1 MLGGGEEEGEG
12 DGTVSD
18 DISSNHMDVKYTS
31 AKAEMSPS
39 LQVSQRVTT
48 TRVVKPSSEV
58 LSSPS
63 GSSAADGKIISSP
76 AEPVPKETRGG
87 DEALSRGRDGGAEAG
102 VGATGTLATS
112 YLRTSATERN
122 ERRNGTAR
130 ATTAV
135 AEGVADNGDR
145 VGDEA
150 SRRRKRSR
158 KGVNTDESN
167 ITAAAQRS
175 DSDDDVHDTAMETKE
190 GQAAVPPTHVPA
202 MGGTEGGAAGVV
214 AEMKPS
220 MVAAP
225 VSGGGGDRDG
235 QSEHEDDDDG
245 FEFPALVVD
254 AGPDE

>member
-1 MLGGGEEEGEG
+1 MLGGGEDEGEG

-18 DISSNHMDVKYTS
+18 DIASNHMDVNDTS

-48 TRVVKPSSEV
+48 TRVVKPSSQV

-63 GSSAADGKIISSP
+63 GSSAANGKIISSP

-87 DEALSRGRDGGAEAG
+87 GEELSRGRDGGAEAG

-112 YLRTSATERN
+112 YLRTSATDRSK
-122 ERRNGTAR
+122 RRNGTAQ

-158 KGVNTDESN
+158 KSVNTDESN
-167 ITAAAQRS
+167 IAAAGAQRS
-175 DSDDDVHDTAMETKE
+175 DSDDDVHDTAMDTQE

-202 MGGTEGGAAGVV
+202 TGGTEAAGVV
-214 AEMKPS
+214 AEMKTS
-220 MVAAP
+220 LVAAP

-235 QSEHEDDDDG
+235 QSEHEEDDDG

-254 AGPDE
+254 ADPDE